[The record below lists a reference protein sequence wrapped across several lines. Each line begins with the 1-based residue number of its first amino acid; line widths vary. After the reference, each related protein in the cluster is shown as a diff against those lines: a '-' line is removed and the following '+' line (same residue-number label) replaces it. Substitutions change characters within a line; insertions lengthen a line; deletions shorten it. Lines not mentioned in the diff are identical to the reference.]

1 MLGARMDNANV
12 KRAGE
17 EDLFEQLGLEVAQ
30 GEVEIGNTYP
40 IFGMITKLIDE
51 TPGHVVAEI
60 NHSIIA
66 NMNVTE
72 AARVEILKERAFE
85 SGIFVS
91 TVVAKEPK
99 VEVDCQ
105 VVIFGRRQAFNA

>member
-1 MLGARMDNANV
+1 MDNANV

-51 TPGHVVAEI
+51 TPGHVIAEI

>member
-1 MLGARMDNANV
+1 MENL
-12 KRAGE
+12 KRLNSE
-17 EDLFEQLGLEVAQ
+17 SDLFEQLGLEIAQ
-30 GEVEIGNTYP
+30 GEVEVGQTYP
-40 IFGMITKLIDE
+40 IFGMITRILNDKAGE
-51 TPGHVVAEI
+51 VVVEI

-66 NMNVTE
+66 NMNVSEDTK
-72 AARVEILKERAFE
+72 VELLKERAFE

-105 VVIFGRRQAFNA
+105 VVIFGRKQGFNA